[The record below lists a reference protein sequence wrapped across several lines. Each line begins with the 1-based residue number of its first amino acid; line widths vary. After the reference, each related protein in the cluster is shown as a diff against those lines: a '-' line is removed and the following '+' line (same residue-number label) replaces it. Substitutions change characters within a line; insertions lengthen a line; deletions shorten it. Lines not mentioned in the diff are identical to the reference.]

1 MYFTFSIFGEIIA
14 NGIKDFKRIF
24 YVKSKEND
32 VENKLISVDNIWYDS
47 DNISP
52 KK

>member
-1 MYFTFSIFGEIIA
+1 MYFTFSILGEIIA

-32 VENKLISVDNIWYDS
+32 VENKLISVDSIWYDS